1 MHHSTKLLLAAGL
14 LLFNTLG
21 LMAQQISGRVTD
33 EGGEPLIGASIL
45 IAGTGTGTVTDIDGT
60 YELAAAAGDS
70 LVVSYT
76 GYTTQTLA
84 VSDEPTLDITLGSG
98 VALNEVVVTSL
109 GISRDRKSLG
119 YAVEEVDGEQLVQ
132 QRTTNLVS
140 ALQGQ
145 AAGVQITNA
154 GGGPGQAARIIIR
167 GINSLDPTANN
178 EPLFVIDGIPISNE
192 TISAGGGS
200 FRNVSNRASD
210 INPQDIE
217 SVSILKGGA
226 ATALYGLRAAN
237 GAVIITTKKGQAGQL
252 RVNFSTTAGTET
264 INKVP
269 DVQRTYTQGFGGDFD
284 PDSFW
289 PTWGSTVEEA
299 RAEDPERQPATNFN
313 NYENGYE
320 RGHQFQTNLSLTGG
334 SERATFLTSLAHAT
348 HQGVIPFSNY
358 KNTNFR
364 IGGEFKAGDKFTFGG
379 TVTYINSGGDR
390 VDANRYNES
399 LSYWSPRVDVF
410 DYRFP
415 DGTMKGYRNDGRRG
429 NNPVYGASSNKF
441 TDDVD
446 RYIGNVR
453 FSFAPTDYLRFNYVL
468 GLDSYTDSRFFR
480 APGPQGLAN
489 ENVHEDNG
497 LGFVE
502 QTRITSRD
510 LTSNITGILNLPI
523 TDDLDFQL
531 LGGFDVF
538 DSEYD
543 RVGVRGEELDIFD
556 LFTIGNAAQ
565 LFSSSF
571 ERRRRLM
578 GIYGDLQ
585 FGYRNALYLSFTG
598 RNDISSTLPTANRSF
613 FYPSVSASVV
623 FSELLDLGRALDY
636 GKLRVS
642 YAGIGKDTDPYR
654 LSTVYVNPSGFPIDG
669 TTGWARGN
677 SRGSNTLVPERT
689 NTFEIGVELRALQN
703 RARLEL
709 NYYDAT
715 SNDQI
720 IPVPVSLATGF
731 STFVLN
737 AGSIRNHGIEL
748 SLGGTP
754 VKTTDF
760 TWDLGI
766 NFTRNRNEVVDIA
779 DGVEEIFVGSSFGYA
794 GSTAS
799 IRLVK
804 GEPYGNIYGRS
815 YKRFE
820 PNGDM
825 EPDGPQKLNRD
836 APIVIGANGFPVID
850 NEQRIL
856 GNTQPSWFGALNT
869 AFTYK
874 SLSLRLLVDTRQGVQ
889 KYNQLGNW
897 LAAFGIADYTENRN
911 ETIVFDG
918 VLADGTE
925 NTKPVFLGQGTGP
938 DGVNYGAGFYRNT
951 YRGSTENFVEDAD
964 WIRLR
969 NASLSYQLPQALFDG
984 KVFKGAGLT
993 LTGNNLLLATP
1004 FSGFDPEGNDTNSN
1018 GSDGL
1023 GGFTYPAVRSFLLTL
1038 NVSL

>member
-1 MHHSTKLLLAAGL
+1 MHNSTKLLLVAGL
-14 LLFNTLG
+14 LLLNTLG
-21 LMAQQISGRVTD
+21 LLAQQISGRVTD
-33 EGGEPLIGASIL
+33 DAGEPLIGASIL
-45 IAGTGTGTVTDIDGT
+45 IAGTSTGTVTDIDGD
-60 YELAAAAGDS
+60 YELAAATGDS

-76 GYTTQTLA
+76 GYATQTVA
-84 VSDEPTLDITLGSG
+84 VPDEPVLDIVLGSG

-119 YAVEEVDGEQLVQ
+119 YAVAEVDGEQLVQ
-132 QRTTNLVS
+132 QRTTNLVQ

-145 AAGVQITNA
+145 AAGVQITQA

-178 EPLFVIDGIPISNE
+178 EPLFVVDGIPISNE
-192 TISAGGGS
+192 TNSAGGGS

-217 SVSILKGGA
+217 SISILKGGA

-252 RVNFSTTAGTET
+252 RVNFSTTVGTEE

-269 DVQRTYTQGFGGDFD
+269 DVQRTYTQGFGGEYD

-299 RAEDPERQPATNFN
+299 RAQDPTHPATLFN
-313 NYENGYE
+313 NYENGYQ
-320 RGHQFQTNLSLTGG
+320 RGQQFQTNLSLTGG

-348 HQGVIPFSNY
+348 HEGVIPFSNY
-358 KNTNFR
+358 ANTNFR
-364 IGGEFKAGDKFTFGG
+364 VGGEFKASDKFTFGG
-379 TVTYINSGGDR
+379 TVNYINSGGDR
-390 VDANRYNES
+390 VNANRYNES

-410 DYRFP
+410 DYAFP
-415 DGTMKGYRNDGRRG
+415 DGTMKGYRNDGRVG
-429 NNPVYGASSNKF
+429 NNPVYGAASNKF
-441 TDDVD
+441 TDDVN
-446 RYIGNVR
+446 RYVSNVR
-453 FSFAPTDYLRFNYVL
+453 FSYAPTDFLRFNYVL
-468 GLDSYTDSRFFR
+468 GLDNYTDSRLFR
-480 APGPQGLAN
+480 APAPQGLAN

-497 LGFVE
+497 DGFVE
-502 QTRITSRD
+502 ETRIVSRD

-523 TDDLDFQL
+523 ANDLDLQV

-538 DSEYD
+538 DSEFN
-543 RVGVRGEELDIFD
+543 RVGTRGEELDIFN
-556 LFTIGNAAQ
+556 LFSLNNAAEITT
-565 LFSSSF
+565 SSF
-571 ERRRRLM
+571 ESRRRLL
-578 GIYGDLQ
+578 GLYGDVQLA
-585 FGYRNALYLSFTG
+585 YRNAVYLSLTG
-598 RNDISSTLPTANRSF
+598 RNDWSSTLPVESRSF

-623 FSELLDLGRALDY
+623 FSELLDLGRALDF

-642 YAGIGKDTDPYR
+642 YAGIGKDTRPYS

-669 TTGWARGN
+669 TTGWARG
-677 SRGSNTLVPERT
+677 SQRGSNTLVPERT
-689 NTFEIGVELRALQN
+689 NTFEVGVELRAFQN
-703 RARLEL
+703 RARLEV

-720 IPVPVSLATGF
+720 IPVPVSLTTGF
-731 STFVLN
+731 SSFVLN
-737 AGSIRNHGIEL
+737 AGSIRNNGVEL
-748 SLGGTP
+748 VVGGSP
-754 VKTTDF
+754 IKTNDF
-760 TWDLGI
+760 TWDIGV
-766 NFTRNRNEVVDIA
+766 NFTRNYNEVVDIA

-820 PNGDM
+820 QNGDT
-825 EPDGPQKLNRD
+825 ETEGPQKLNRD
-836 APIVIGANGFPVID
+836 APIVIGANGFPVIET
-850 NEQRIL
+850 EQKIL
-856 GNTQPSWFGALNT
+856 GNTQPNWFGALNT
-869 AFTYK
+869 SFTYK
-874 SLSLRLLVDTRQGVQ
+874 SLSLRLLIDTRQGVQ
-889 KYNQLGNW
+889 KFNQLGNW
-897 LAAFGIADYTENRN
+897 LAAFGIADYTENRDQTVTF
-911 ETIVFDG
+911 EG
-918 VLADGTE
+918 VLADGTP

-969 NASLSYQLPQALFDG
+969 NASLSYQLPQKLFDG

-1023 GGFTYPAVRSFLLTL
+1023 GGFTYPAVRSFFLTL